1 MLKAFFNSI
10 KIGRLGA
17 LGYPR
22 ADKNTI
28 RLALDLLI
36 LLYAYDDAFDEDVFM
51 LDESV
56 ASKSTKTIVS
66 AITNT
71 ESFHP
76 APNLPIILAYR
87 EYVLPQNL
95 LGVRKMFY

>member
-17 LGYPR
+17 LGYPH
-22 ADKNTI
+22 ADKITI

-56 ASKSTKTIVS
+56 VSKSTKTIVS

-76 APNLPIILAYR
+76 PPNLPIILAYR
-87 EYVLPQNL
+87 EYVLPQDL
-95 LGVRKMFY
+95 FY